1 MVVDR
6 HFRSGQLRVIL
17 GTDVL
22 RCCPSLYWPCEPA
35 MSDASARPAAF
46 PTVRD
51 PFIRLAGVAGLL
63 TQVLGIVINVLLLAP
78 PPDPPGGLDTP
89 IREVAAYVIEKGD
102 RLALGH
108 GLRYVAQILLL
119 VFGAGLYCLVNSQR
133 DGRHEGWAIVGL
145 LATVWIPAVGIAAQS
160 AEGVAVWQADT
171 LAQQPQLALALWGIS
186 NVLWNATLVPFC
198 ALMLGF
204 SLAGRASGVFPLWL
218 VGLGLAATGWA
229 LPVPSGRPQQQGKG
243 GTCRSTSSSPWCR
256 HG

>member
-1 MVVDR
+1 
-6 HFRSGQLRVIL
+6 
-17 GTDVL
+17 
-22 RCCPSLYWPCEPA
+22 
-35 MSDASARPAAF
+35 
-46 PTVRD
+46 VRD

-218 VGLGLAATGWA
+218 VGLGSPPRAGPYRCLLDGRNSKARVERADRRLLHPGVAMGDHHKHSDGPEDTLLALSRTAGACAVLYTTALLAA
-229 LPVPSGRPQQQGKG
+229 LFVEY
-243 GTCRSTSSSPWCR
+243 
-256 HG
+256 

>member
-1 MVVDR
+1 
-6 HFRSGQLRVIL
+6 VI
-17 GTDVL
+17 
-22 RCCPSLYWPCEPA
+22 
-35 MSDASARPAAF
+35 
-46 PTVRD
+46 
-51 PFIRLAGVAGLL
+51 
-63 TQVLGIVINVLLLAP
+63 
-78 PPDPPGGLDTP
+78 
-89 IREVAAYVIEKGD
+89 
-102 RLALGH
+102 
-108 GLRYVAQILLL
+108 
-119 VFGAGLYCLVNSQR
+119 SQR
-133 DGRHEGWAIVGL
+133 DGREEGWAIVGL